1 MITQDEA
8 RQRVMSLVEGL
19 ERFSQCSLAIVD
31 EETITKP
38 YGWVY
43 FYNSRRFLE
52 TRDILYGIAGN
63 GPLIVLASLGVVVLL
78 GLVWVPVVEFVA
90 FECDR
95 YLLNRG

>member
-1 MITQDEA
+1 
-8 RQRVMSLVEGL
+8 MSLVEGL

-63 GPLIVLASLGVVVLL
+63 GPLIVLASTGEVVTLGTARD
-78 GLVWVPVVEFVA
+78 PEVEIAA
-90 FECDR
+90 FECERD
-95 YLLNRG
+95 LLKRG